1 MFIVDAIELKIEL
14 DQHSKNK
21 LLILVVALLGRF
33 ADSAVFAVIILHTS
47 ELFPTSNRNTA
58 IGTSLAVSQL
68 GSISA
73 PYVVDILGK
82 YAWYMPSTLCGG
94 LALCSVLLTLVLP
107 ETRGKPLMDTVQ
119 DLKKAHHQDRVSVRN
134 CCTFS

>member
-1 MFIVDAIELKIEL
+1 MFEFKMPPHNAFLTE
-14 DQHSKNK
+14 SK
-21 LLILVVALLGRF
+21 LLILIVALLGRF

-73 PYVVDILGK
+73 PYVVDILVCRRLHYK
-82 YAWYMPSTLCGG
+82 
-94 LALCSVLLTLVLP
+94 ALIFLFL
-107 ETRGKPLMDTVQ
+107 
-119 DLKKAHHQDRVSVRN
+119 
-134 CCTFS
+134 